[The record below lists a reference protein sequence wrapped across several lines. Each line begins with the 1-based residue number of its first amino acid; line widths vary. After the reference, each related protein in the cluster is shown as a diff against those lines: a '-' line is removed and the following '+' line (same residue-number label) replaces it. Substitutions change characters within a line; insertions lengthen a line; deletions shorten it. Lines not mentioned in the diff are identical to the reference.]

1 MWRTAGTAQQGCIA
15 RIAANM
21 EGMVPMKTSAR
32 KEKRLMAEHERF
44 GWFGLV
50 RLRDVYEFECYLMQR
65 GWKPCVTL
73 GRSLMRVMRDGRIIE
88 VVWDSEKRQTLTS
101 RYGMV
106 LWYDFQIFEKDKWFE
121 HPL

>member
-1 MWRTAGTAQQGCIA
+1 
-15 RIAANM
+15 M

-44 GWFGLV
+44 GWFGLI
-50 RLRDVYEFECYLMQR
+50 RFRDVYEFECYFMQR

-73 GRSLMRVMRDGRIIE
+73 GRSLMRVVRDGRIIE
-88 VVWDSEKRQTLTS
+88 VVWDPEKRQTLTS

>member
-1 MWRTAGTAQQGCIA
+1 
-15 RIAANM
+15 
-21 EGMVPMKTSAR
+21 MKTSAR

-73 GRSLMRVMRDGRIIE
+73 GRSLMRVVRDGRIIE
-88 VVWDSEKRQTLTS
+88 VVWDPEKRQTPDLAVRHGTLV
-101 RYGMV
+101 RFP
-106 LWYDFQIFEKDKWFE
+106 DFRER
-121 HPL
+121 